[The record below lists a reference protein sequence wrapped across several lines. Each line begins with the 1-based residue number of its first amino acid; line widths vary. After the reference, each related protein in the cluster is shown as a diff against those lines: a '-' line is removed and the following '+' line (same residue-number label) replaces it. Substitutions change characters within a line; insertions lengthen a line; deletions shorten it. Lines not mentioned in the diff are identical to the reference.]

1 LPKLWIISLLPLFFQ
16 KITKYTQ
23 RMKPQ
28 TLFPLLLISF
38 LSYPLALLAQNHPAK
53 VFVTETEGWG
63 YAPPSFF
70 RLELWLSGEGATAAE
85 AEKTIKSKGDAL
97 AKKMGEG
104 STTSFSSTYGP
115 PFFGANRGLLSPP
128 GEVNMF
134 RSFGFPVSPSELNG
148 VLTLI
153 STLKGAY
160 VLRIVPLSDKSAAEV
175 QAQQT
180 ALQKAQT
187 WVEGLKGRGVVAN
200 DLIIKSMQVKGCQT
214 YAHFPGWND
223 FPALPMEGQP
233 LANSTQEAP
242 PLEALP
248 DMLSV
253 RCSLLVTW
261 EKP

>member
-1 LPKLWIISLLPLFFQ
+1 LPLFF
-16 KITKYTQ
+16 KKNTNLNP
-23 RMKPQ
+23 RMKSLPHL
-28 TLFPLLLISF
+28 TLIFISVF
-38 LSYPLALLAQNHPAK
+38 TFPLALLAQNQPAK
-53 VFVTETEGWG
+53 TFVTETEGWG

-70 RLELWLSGEGATAAE
+70 RLELWLSGQGATVAE
-85 AEKTIKSKGDAL
+85 AEKAIKSTGDAL

-115 PFFGANRGLLSPP
+115 PMFGANRGLPTLP
-128 GEVNMF
+128 GEVKMF
-134 RSFGFPVSPSELNG
+134 RSFGFPVAPNELNG

-153 STLKGAY
+153 SSLKGAY

-180 ALQKAQT
+180 ALQKSQT

-200 DLIIKSMQVKGCQT
+200 DLMVKTMEVKGCQT

-223 FPALPMEGQP
+223 FPAVPIEGQP
-233 LANSTQEAP
+233 LANTAQDAP